1 MNRSFGLR
9 LTIYS
14 KTNMGLTNEHFYT
27 SELNYS
33 AKIFRTLAH
42 PCRIRIIGTLLVHDY
57 MTVGEMT
64 EQFNGPSQSSL
75 SEHLR
80 HLKDAG
86 LISGTKVETTIRYS
100 LNGAIWEHV
109 KWVLT
114 TVANDNE
121 LVMLYQ

>member
-1 MNRSFGLR
+1 
-9 LTIYS
+9 
-14 KTNMGLTNEHFYT
+14 MGITNEHFYT
-27 SELNYS
+27 PDLNYK
-33 AKIFRTLAH
+33 AQIFRTLAH
-42 PCRIRIIGTLLVHDY
+42 SCRLRIIATLLVHEY

-64 EQFNGPSQSSL
+64 EQFNGPSQSTL

-80 HLKDAG
+80 QLKEAG
-86 LISGTKVETTIRYS
+86 LISGTKLETAIRYS

-121 LVMLYQ
+121 LVMLY